1 MERTWKP
8 TTAGIL
14 CIIAGAI
21 GVISGIVFAILGGIG
36 FGFFGLGWVSAIMGG
51 PSIILGII
59 AIIGGICALKRKIW
73 GLALA
78 GSICALPLFVFGIPA
93 IIFVISGKREFE
105 RGARMTKEPAEGI
118 SPKLRLATTLLAFF
132 LGIFGAHRFYVG
144 KNETASIML
153 SFSILGLT
161 IFL

>member
-8 TTAGIL
+8 TTAGVL

-21 GVISGIVFAILGGIG
+21 GVIIGIVVAIIGGIIG
-36 FGFFGLGWVSAIMGG
+36 FGFFGLGWVSAIIGG

-78 GSICALPLFVFGIPA
+78 GSICAFFGPWGLLGILA
-93 IIFVISGKREFE
+93 IIFVSLGKGEFE
-105 RGARMTKEPAEGI
+105 
-118 SPKLRLATTLLAFF
+118 
-132 LGIFGAHRFYVG
+132 
-144 KNETASIML
+144 
-153 SFSILGLT
+153 
-161 IFL
+161 